1 LERNGKYR
9 LKNQFGTQE
18 LRKGNREQGY
28 TGSHQEFNLPVGTK
42 GIPTDQMHEKSVPS
56 VPEYLSF
63 TLIPAVLRA
72 SA

>member
-28 TGSHQEFNLPVGTK
+28 TGSHREFNLPVETTV
-42 GIPTDQMHEKSVPS
+42 IPTHEMHENSVPS
-56 VPEYLSF
+56 VPECLSF